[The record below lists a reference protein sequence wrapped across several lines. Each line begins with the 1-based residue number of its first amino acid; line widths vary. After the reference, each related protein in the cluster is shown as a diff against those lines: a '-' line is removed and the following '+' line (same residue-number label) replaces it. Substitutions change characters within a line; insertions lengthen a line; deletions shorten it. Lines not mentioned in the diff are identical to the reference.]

1 MEWALAAPF
10 GGDESLWE
18 WAGSNLAL
26 TLLVFDARFSVSL
39 ARLDMPIKKYLV
51 AKTRPLITTVEPTK
65 RNANVY
71 LAREFGENGE

>member
-1 MEWALAAPF
+1 MEWALAAQS
-10 GGDESLWE
+10 GEGESLWE
-18 WAGSNLAL
+18 WTGSNLAL
-26 TLLVFDARFSVSL
+26 TLLVLNSVSL
-39 ARLDMPIKKYLV
+39 ARLDMPTKKYLV